1 MEVMPDLSFYRDPEG
16 TEKEERAPGGKA
28 VTKEEFQGQWSSLL
42 LSQR

>member
-1 MEVMPDLSFYRDPEG
+1 MPDLYFFRDPEG
-16 TEKEERAPGGKA
+16 TEKEVQTTGNKKA